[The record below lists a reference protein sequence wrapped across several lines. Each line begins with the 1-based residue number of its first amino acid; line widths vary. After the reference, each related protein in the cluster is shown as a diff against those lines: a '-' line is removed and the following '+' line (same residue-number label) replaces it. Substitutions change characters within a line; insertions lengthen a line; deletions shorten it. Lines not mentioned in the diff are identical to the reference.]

1 MLFENIIIIY
11 LIMMANKTELSMIGI
26 NKLEYDPVR
35 DIHPKAPDLVTF
47 GMELFKS
54 QGWMKRVVLE
64 KVCLLY
70 RLFLDRFRKGFKE
83 LIKSCS
89 GGNFHLFIFAKLRE
103 GSSFCNTALFV
114 ILFREIKE
122 FKKLLSVKP
131 CCITECLK
139 GLFVYLKVDA
149 PGSLLCYN
157 CFKFMFHN
165 NGTSQF
171 YSVYRLNILF
181 RTNDVNSLENVI

>member
-1 MLFENIIIIY
+1 
-11 LIMMANKTELSMIGI
+11 MMANKTEFGMIGV

-35 DIHPKAPDLVTF
+35 DIHPKAPDLVIL
-47 GMELFKS
+47 GMELLEP
-54 QGWMKRVVLE
+54 QGWMKRVILK

-70 RLFLDRFRKGFKE
+70 RLFLDRFGKGFKE
-83 LIKSCS
+83 LIKGCS

-103 GSSFCNTALFV
+103 GFSICNTALFV

-149 PGSLLCYN
+149 HGGLLCYN
-157 CFKFMFHN
+157 CFKFRFHN
-165 NGTSQF
+165 NSTSQF
-171 YSVYRLNILF
+171 YSFYRLNILF
-181 RTNDVNSLENVI
+181 RTIDVNSLENVI